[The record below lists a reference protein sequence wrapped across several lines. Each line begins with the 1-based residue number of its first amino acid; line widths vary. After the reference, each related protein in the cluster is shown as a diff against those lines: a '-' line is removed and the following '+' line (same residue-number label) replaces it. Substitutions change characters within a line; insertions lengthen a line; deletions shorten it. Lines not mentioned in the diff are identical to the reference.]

1 MFKLV
6 LTQPNKFLIY
16 NRIKMRH
23 QILGIILILAITCCK
38 IKAENKL
45 TNNQLET
52 VNSRAL
58 VSLQEIAKDIKIN
71 LVEMW
76 TVLWRKEKNMVQR
89 GIELY
94 KF

>member
-6 LTQPNKFLIY
+6 LTEPTKFLIY

-45 TNNQLET
+45 TNYNLET

-58 VSLQEIAKDIKIN
+58 VSLQEIAKEIKSN
-71 LVEMW
+71 LAEMW
-76 TVLWRKEKNMVQR
+76 TVLRRKEKNMVQR
-89 GIELY
+89 G
-94 KF
+94 K

>member
-6 LTQPNKFLIY
+6 LTEPTKFLIY
-16 NRIKMRH
+16 NRNKMRH

-45 TNNQLET
+45 TNYNLET

-58 VSLQEIAKDIKIN
+58 VSLQEIAKEIKSN
-71 LVEMW
+71 LAEMW
-76 TVLWRKEKNMVQR
+76 TVLRRKEKNMVQR
-89 GIELY
+89 G
-94 KF
+94 K